1 MYLYV
6 DKISA
11 ATQETV
17 YSYVQALTS
26 FVLLLLSALA
36 SCHLIR
42 STVNT
47 STSER
52 FEWSHHRHNWH
63 HRGSDRN

>member
-52 FEWSHHRHNWH
+52 FE
-63 HRGSDRN
+63 